1 MKIKVLVPLRDEAG
15 RGLNEEQEVCIS
27 FFKYL
32 QIRLGLGAFW
42 KYGRLSPLWH
52 NDSELWIIC
61 CKRHGFV
68 ATYRAGYDGRLE
80 CLFCLREAEALY
92 RKG

>member
-1 MKIKVLVPLRDEAG
+1 MKMKVLVPLRDERG
-15 RGLNEEQEVCIS
+15 RVLNEEQEVCIS

-52 NDSELWIIC
+52 NDLELWIIY
-61 CKRHGFV
+61 CKRHGLV
-68 ATYRAGYDGRLE
+68 ATYRAGYNGRLE

-92 RKG
+92 RKS

>member
-15 RGLNEEQEVCIS
+15 NPLVEEKKVSIS
-27 FFKYL
+27 VLKYL

-42 KYGRLSPLWH
+42 TYGRLSPLW
-52 NDSELWIIC
+52 NNIDEIWIIY

-80 CLFCLREAEALY
+80 CLFCLREGEALY
-92 RKG
+92 CKS